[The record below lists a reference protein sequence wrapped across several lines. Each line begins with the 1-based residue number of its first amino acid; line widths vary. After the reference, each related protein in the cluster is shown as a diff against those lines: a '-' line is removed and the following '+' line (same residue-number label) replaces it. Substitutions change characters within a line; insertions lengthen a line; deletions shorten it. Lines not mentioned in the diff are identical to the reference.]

1 MVTNWNPINRD
12 ITQKKYYID
21 PLTSLLESGN
31 NHKINILQGT
41 TGSGKTHVSLNKM
54 PAMLINLTDVVV
66 HVILS
71 PVTELL
77 SDSELPFSWGSDIHC
92 LIGKDEVDAKKVK
105 RERKRKKLLILA
117 CTHGWF
123 FHKKQAEI
131 RDYLLNCIPSKVS
144 YDLMELHRASSSS
157 IEASKANIGVCPDP
171 LAFKGQLHEYIRKA
185 LEKGSWAFG
194 STATLTNEMKK
205 DYIGSDL
212 WNIINDPIPLK
223 EIGGYMKYIDDASI
237 PISPDK
243 EDIDVPSHVA
253 SMIKRIRSVEH
264 DLILYVKGKLAEVDR
279 SLLDSDKEKAD
290 IYRELLGENN
300 EVDHPGAH
308 PAGLIKVEKKA
319 KKSFKWDIKK
329 IRNIL
334 AGQIM
339 EAGDGWENFHWVEV
353 TEKGWTRYATGP
365 DWKSSGPTVVEKS
378 KRPNDNRWLW
388 LMKEDPKCKIV
399 VVVMRGT
406 VGINI
411 PNLTHGLI
419 LRSSDMENEGER
431 ILNSGL
437 QLLGRFNRQYF
448 GGLTRGQM
456 AKLPVEVQEKIGKEL
471 NVFKI
476 AYINTEYWQEV
487 LEEYEKSYGL
497 TYDQARKLYAQ

>member
-1 MVTNWNPINRD
+1 MVESWSIKNRD
-12 ITQKKYYID
+12 LPQKKYYID
-21 PLTSLLESGN
+21 PLNSILDSGN

-41 TGSGKTHVSLNKM
+41 TGSGKTYVSLNKL
-54 PAMLINLTDVVV
+54 PSMLIDKTDVVV

-77 SDSELPFSWGSDIHC
+77 SDSELPFFWGDGINC
-92 LIGKDEVDAKKVK
+92 VIGKDEVDVKKVK
-105 RERKRKKLLILA
+105 RERKRKKLLVLA

-123 FHKKQAEI
+123 FHEKQSDV

-157 IEASKANIGVCPDP
+157 VEASKANIGICPDP
-171 LAFKGQLHEYIRKA
+171 LAFKGQLHDYIRKA
-185 LEKGSWAFG
+185 LEKASWAFG

-212 WNIINDPIPLK
+212 WNVINDPIPL
-223 EIGGYMKYIDDASI
+223 EDIGGYMKYLDDHPI
-237 PISPDK
+237 QISPDK
-243 EDIDVPSHVA
+243 EEIDVPSQVA
-253 SMIKRIRSVEH
+253 NMIQRIRSVEH
-264 DLILYVKGKLAEVDR
+264 NLIPYIKGKLAEVSR
-279 SLLDSDKEKAD
+279 SLLDSDKELAD
-290 IYRELLGENN
+290 IYREFLGESYGA
-300 EVDHPGAH
+300 DHPGAH
-308 PAGLIKVEKKA
+308 PAGLIKVENTA

-329 IRNIL
+329 MRNIL

-339 EAGDGWENFHWVEV
+339 AAGDGWENFHWLEV
-353 TEKGWTRYATGP
+353 TEKGWIRYATSP
-365 DWKSSGPTVVEKS
+365 DWKSSGPTIVERS

-448 GGLTRGQM
+448 GGLTREQL
-456 AKLPVEVQEKIGKEL
+456 AKLPIEVQEKICKEL
-471 NVFKI
+471 NVFNI

-487 LEEYEKSYGL
+487 LKEYKKSYGL
-497 TYDQARKLYAQ
+497 TYERARKLYAK